1 MSLNLKERKRSDYS
15 YFLSYRTRW
24 FVRPNPIV
32 LHIYISTRIDND
44 QYGHINNSV
53 YYHLFDSIVNA
64 YLAEHCGQSPQK
76 SELIGLVVESFS
88 QVREEGNAILMYF
101 LI

>member
-1 MSLNLKERKRSDYS
+1 MSFNGTLKERKRSDYG

-24 FVRPNPIV
+24 FVSPFNP
-32 LHIYISTRIDND
+32 LHSNVCTYNSFRSDND

-64 YLAEHCGQSPQK
+64 YLNEHCGQSPQK
-76 SELIGLVVESFS
+76 S
-88 QVREEGNAILMYF
+88 
-101 LI
+101 